1 MISDLSSP
9 ADISLSGLYADNRGT
24 QKDSDVIRTLLDQ
37 SDWFCHAVE
46 FDPRS
51 GQALPQSLSSVLAR
65 MSGYSPPSAG
75 RPVRDRLWRIVEHS
89 RHSVERLFRGLNE
102 APRREQALL
111 PVHAV
116 RELDANSFIK
126 LSNRP
131 GRNIREKLAG
141 NPYLQGVRRFQS
153 INLPENRLLKAFVE
167 HLAQLLELRRDILGH
182 EDELL
187 LQILTWL
194 RSGEARDIGRWENLP
209 PNNTLLSH
217 RDYRRVWDAWRLLQ
231 SLEDDLSADH
241 SRLPE
246 RIRTKR
252 LWNTYAQMWRDGSH
266 RFADMPV
273 FFDYDRF
280 EIRPWFSKVVA
291 QRVPEIINRNVSVQ
305 DIRTPVCVDFA
316 TLRPR
321 YATGTTVR
329 SLPDAFLWQKWRDAN
344 TAVALDLFTSD
355 AIYAH
360 AQATTL
366 SSADLFFSRT
376 DPEQLDPAAR
386 AFASRLH
393 SVFRHETLIWLV
405 PDALN
410 DFELDVT
417 RRNVNARFQNAIP
430 LPRSIAAAFLR
441 ADYSKVRNDSAIVVI
456 DSVGGK
462 TCVTKLIAR
471 FDPEL
476 KKVLPETNGFY
487 WERHPP
493 VIISNASPEMHEEKK
508 YEIPTL
514 DDQGQWREAPRATK
528 PAVVDAATLRNDP
541 RIGQFAFAINLTNS
555 PVTGGIRLHSL
566 QQRAGGIALW
576 RDQIPE
582 LSIKAVRDGLH
593 RRFHLVSRGT
603 TVKPLRGRSVAVEV
617 GEDFTLPA
625 GRTFYQFPLFLGDST
640 EDLGYSARLESPAF
654 PLEKDVVCKLHLTFE
669 YGADDPYKLIFKPR
683 NGSFQQ
689 VNATW
694 CRTADVIITDAPAP
708 QYPAPM
714 TWADLHHVPKDGGD
728 ETSDLLD
735 WITDA
740 IVLLDQ
746 DIDIRPRDRTT
757 GVIST
762 RWRQDKH
769 EGYFTFANT
778 DLSAKKVFIHQ
789 KSFIDGISHADFV
802 EGSRISFEVVE
813 NAGKCSGRNIAGE
826 HHQKIERL
834 KVFDD
839 GSINAQVI
847 KMRQALYYPV
857 IQTWRDGRSIDDAE
871 CPQAFADATRTNIH
885 YLASLLH
892 ESQLP
897 KQIKDEIR
905 FLMCCMHSDAPDECV
920 QWITEQVSKDRIDNP
935 RAIGFALGRV
945 VEPWQQSILS
955 GFMER
960 PTESALRVF
969 AYAIW
974 RDRHFVERFDVEQMT
989 AILDSLNTVLGQIKP
1004 CPPRKKIND
1013 KRTTLNWLQST
1024 TEPLEL
1030 LLGLLRARN
1039 SPHAQI
1045 RMLLQPHQKITK
1057 ELANQVERVTEFVA
1071 QSNGYL
1077 YSRVQINIEKPQGD
1091 QTPEL
1096 LFALRLYLTGDDG
1109 ANAIHIT
1116 SVSDKNDE

>member
-291 QRVPEIINRNVSVQ
+291 QRVPETINRNVSVE

-316 TLRPR
+316 PLRPR

-360 AQATTL
+360 AQTTTL

-603 TVKPLRGRSVAVEV
+603 TVKPLRGRPVAVEV
-617 GEDFTLPA
+617 GKDFTLPA

-740 IVLLDQ
+740 IVLL
-746 DIDIRPRDRTT
+746 RPRDRTT

-826 HHQKIERL
+826 HYQKIERL

-989 AILDSLNTVLGQIKP
+989 AILDSLNTVLSQIKP
-1004 CPPRKKIND
+1004 CPSKKRPND
-1013 KRTTLNWLQST
+1013 KRTTLNWLQQT

-1039 SPHAQI
+1039 SRDAQI

-1057 ELANQVERVTEFVA
+1057 ALATQVERVTEFVA

-1077 YSRVQINIEKPQGD
+1077 YSRVQINIDKPDGD
-1091 QTPEL
+1091 QTPDL
-1096 LFALRLYLTGDDG
+1096 LFALRMYLTGDDG